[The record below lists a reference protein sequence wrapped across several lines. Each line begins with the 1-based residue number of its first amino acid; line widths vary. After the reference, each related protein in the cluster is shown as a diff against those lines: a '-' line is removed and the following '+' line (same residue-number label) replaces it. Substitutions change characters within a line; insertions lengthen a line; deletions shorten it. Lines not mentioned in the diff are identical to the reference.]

1 MIIAV
6 IIIIVTINGLS
17 IRLVLLLFRDRS
29 GDDAWSVLRY
39 SGLSA
44 GPIHILGTSTVRIF
58 MILSAIWFFGRR
70 STWEQAISV
79 RTCYG
84 ESSRIVAA

>member
-29 GDDAWSVLRY
+29 DDGAWSVLRC

-44 GPIHILGTSTVRIF
+44 GPIHILGTVRIF

-79 RTCYG
+79 KTCYG
-84 ESSRIVAA
+84 ENSRIVAA